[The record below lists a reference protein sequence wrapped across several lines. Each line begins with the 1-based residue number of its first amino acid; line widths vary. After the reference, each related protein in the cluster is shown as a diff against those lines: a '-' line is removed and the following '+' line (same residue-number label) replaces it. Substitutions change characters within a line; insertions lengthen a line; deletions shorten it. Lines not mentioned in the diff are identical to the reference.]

1 MTGLKNKVALVTG
14 AGRGIGRSIALSLAE
29 GGCDIVLVSRTFTE
43 LQSLSKE
50 IQKIGHTSIE
60 IVADISEEIQVQNI
74 FETTLDK
81 YGRIDILVN
90 NAGIGFFSKVVDMQ
104 IEDFDRMF
112 DVNMR
117 GLFLMTRAALP
128 TMIEQNSGDIVNIS
142 SLAGRNAFV
151 GGAGYGATKW
161 AVIGFSR
168 SLMLEVRENN
178 IRVITICP
186 GSVYTTFS
194 SNVNDATLMP
204 KPEDIA
210 TVVIDALKMPRNVMV
225 SEIDVRPT
233 NPKW

>member
-210 TVVIDALKMPRNVMV
+210 TVVIDALRMPRNVMV

>member
-1 MTGLKNKVALVTG
+1 LTGLKNKVALVTG

-210 TVVIDALKMPRNVMV
+210 TVVIDALRMPRNVMV